1 MLKRLRRVLVES
13 FVGAIA
19 LGYVFAQGVMHF
31 VWVFATPVVAYV
43 TRREYRGIM
52 ERTVAP
58 TGFSL
63 QDALPELAR
72 SCALLVVGYVLLRWL
87 YFTPLA
93 EQAPDPAQEQS
104 PTLGNTG
111 QG

>member
-1 MLKRLRRVLVES
+1 MLDRLKRVLVES

-19 LGYVFAQGVMHF
+19 LGYVFAQGLLHF
-31 VWVFATPVVAYV
+31 AWIFSAPVAAYL

-52 ERTVAP
+52 ERTAAP

-72 SCALLVVGYVLLRWL
+72 CCALLLVGYVLLRWL
-87 YFTPLA
+87 YFKPLG
-93 EQAPDPAQEQS
+93 EEAPDPAQEQS
-104 PTLGNTG
+104 P
-111 QG
+111 